1 MKTSHRRA
9 AQAKRTSRWQA
20 DASAPLMLL
29 QAAAPMP
36 PSTALQLGNQLAIHW
51 ERLRTGVG
59 DANDWRYL
67 AVVANICMIRAE
79 RIAPELE
86 QLCDTAMQS
95 LIRMAERGNSPGGTW
110 GVDHTSLAAIP
121 PLMELHDELMRTSTP
136 LQMHNASLEAER
148 RTQRRHVVAVGNFLG
163 RNSTSPA

>member
-9 AQAKRTSRWQA
+9 AQPKRTSRWQA

-59 DANDWRYL
+59 DANDWRYI

-79 RIAPELE
+79 AISPELE
-86 QLCDTAMQS
+86 QLCDEAMQS
-95 LIRMAERGNSPGGTW
+95 LIRMAERGNAPGGTW

-148 RTQRRHVVAVGNFLG
+148 RTHRKHGLHLG
-163 RNSTSPA
+163 IFESKKNKSPA